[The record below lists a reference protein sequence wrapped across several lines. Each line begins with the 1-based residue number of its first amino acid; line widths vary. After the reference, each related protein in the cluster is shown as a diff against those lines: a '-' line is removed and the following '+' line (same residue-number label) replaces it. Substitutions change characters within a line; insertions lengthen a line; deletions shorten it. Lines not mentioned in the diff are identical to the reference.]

1 MKAGAAVGA
10 ALRDLRAA
18 AGMSVDEMAAE
29 VDVDAA
35 VLAAFE
41 VGTGLLPRAVYYR
54 VIGVVACRVPS
65 LVEAGVT
72 R

>member
-1 MKAGAAVGA
+1 MSAGAVCRE
-10 ALRDLRAA
+10 LREA
-18 AGMSVDEMAAE
+18 AGMTVEDMAGL

-41 VGTGLLPRAVYYR
+41 AGTGLLPRAVYYR